1 MRRSLI
7 ALSLAALLG
16 LSAAPAFA
24 QFGDPAPLIATQK
37 EAMAPLSRMDGVWRG
52 PAWTILQSGEK
63 HEVTQTER
71 IGPLLDGSVK
81 VMEGRAYNAD
91 GSTGFNALAVLS
103 FDPGKK
109 TYSLH
114 SYAQGRAG
122 DFPLVLT
129 ADGYVW
135 TIPAGPT
142 AVIRYTAVIKDGK
155 WREIGEYVAEGQPGR
170 QFFEMNLVRVG
181 DSSWPTAGAISPK

>member
-1 MRRSLI
+1 MRRTFV
-7 ALSLAALLG
+7 ALSLAALMG
-16 LSAAPAFA
+16 LSAAPAVA
-24 QFGDPAPLIATQK
+24 QFGDPKPLIAAQK
-37 EAMAPLSRMDGVWRG
+37 EAMVPLAKMDGVWRG
-52 PAWTILQSGEK
+52 QAWTILQSGEK

-122 DFPLVLT
+122 DFPLVPT

-135 TIPAGPT
+135 TVPAGPN
-142 AVIRYTAVIKDGK
+142 AVVRYTAVIKDGK

-170 QFFEMNLVRVG
+170 QFFEMNLVRVS
-181 DSSWPTAGAISPK
+181 DSSWPTAGAIPAK